1 MDRIDGPFCLE
12 LDYIKLRETFHQP
25 KYFIEHAEG
34 ELVYWFTLA
43 IFVFDLR
50 DKFYIML
57 FK

>member
-34 ELVYWFTLA
+34 ELVY
-43 IFVFDLR
+43 
-50 DKFYIML
+50 
-57 FK
+57 